1 MGTFDHM
8 PVNGR
13 DWDRH
18 VVAAEELARTV
29 GFRRIRDRIV
39 ALANPDPDDVVVDI
53 GAGTGLLSLALA
65 PRVRTVWAVD
75 ISPAMSDYLRVKAA
89 SASLSNLNDVTATAV
104 SLPLVDGVASLV
116 VSNYCY
122 HHLRDEDKERALA
135 EAFRI
140 LRPGGRLVIADMM
153 FGVQLGDRRTRRLIL
168 SKIKSVLRR
177 GPAGLWRVLKN
188 AARLLTGRWEQP
200 ATADWWQEAL
210 RRAGFRDVELQ
221 VLEHEGGIAVA
232 RRPEGSALPS
242 RRDLAAVAA

>member
-1 MGTFDHM
+1 M
-8 PVNGR
+8 NGR

-18 VVAAEELARTV
+18 VVAAEELARSV

-39 ALANPDPDDVVVDI
+39 ALAKPGPDVVVVDV

-65 PRVRTVWAVD
+65 PWVRTVWAVD

-89 SASLSNLNDVTATAV
+89 SGGLSNVTGVTATAV
-104 SLPLVDGVASLV
+104 SLPLVDGAASLV

-122 HHLRDEDKERALA
+122 HHLRDDDKERALA
-135 EAFRI
+135 EAFRV
-140 LRPGGRLVIADMM
+140 LRPGGRIAIGDMM
-153 FGVQLGDRRTRRLIL
+153 FIVQLGDRRSRRVIL
-168 SKIKSVLRR
+168 SKIRTMMRR
-177 GPAGLWRVLKN
+177 GPGGLWRVLKN

-200 ATADWWQEAL
+200 ATADWWQDAL

-232 RRPEGSALPS
+232 RRPAGSAS
-242 RRDLAAVAA
+242 RSRGDLSAVAA